1 MSVSRPPP
9 ATSRDHALWQ
19 QCWRDRHIDFHQ
31 TTPNPLL
38 HRTTAGLEADRRGR
52 LLTEKESCR
61 TTLPGVYAGGDAV
74 TGAATVILAMGAGRE
89 AAAEIDEDLRKKS
102 SH

>member
-1 MSVSRPPP
+1 MEVKETRPFVDWELIN
-9 ATSRDHALWQ
+9 SFM
-19 QCWRDRHIDFHQ
+19 IDVFKAYGV
-31 TTPNPLL
+31 PEEDAAICADVL
-38 HRTTAGLEADRRGR
+38 LEADRRGR

>member
-1 MSVSRPPP
+1 MDCDAVIM
-9 ATSRDHALWQ
+9 A
-19 QCWRDRHIDFHQ
+19 IG

-102 SH
+102 TH